1 MLLRRALWNFIENAR
16 VCLRLHISNE
26 LYCLLWNWKMIKIAR
41 HQAFDLA
48 EFFLALFSI
57 FFSGL
62 PTERVR
68 DLDLALRALAKSPPP
83 AADLTFDSRSLHID
97 FSSSILCVFT
107 FQAQN
112 RETFVL
118 RNYPSGSWVLFF
130 FSAFFK
136 HCFFFLHFCSSV
148 QFSAKLKSMTFWA
161 RGLVGRE
168 TKYAVRKVQQNMAR
182 LVRLN
187 R

>member
-1 MLLRRALWNFIENAR
+1 MKFHWECPCVFAFAHFKWTLLSAVKLKNDKNRTPPGIWFGRVLFGFIFN
-16 VCLRLHISNE
+16 
-26 LYCLLWNWKMIKIAR
+26 
-41 HQAFDLA
+41 
-48 EFFLALFSI
+48 FFL
-57 FFSGL
+57 GL

-83 AADLTFDSRSLHID
+83 GAVLTFDSRSLHID